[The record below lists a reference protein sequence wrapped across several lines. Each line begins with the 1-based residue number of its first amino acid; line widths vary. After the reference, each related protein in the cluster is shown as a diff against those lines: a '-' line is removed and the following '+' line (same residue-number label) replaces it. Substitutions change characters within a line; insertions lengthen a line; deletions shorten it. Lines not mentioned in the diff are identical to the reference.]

1 MNYKSFKK
9 IKIHELAI
17 SLARGKSLQTK
28 KKEIERLFQPVCGQ
42 ERDHFDLIS
51 LVIVSLPRAETV
63 SLNLHIRVLK
73 ISTAR
78 IDE

>member
-1 MNYKSFKK
+1 MNLLSVLHVERAYKLKKKK
-9 IKIHELAI
+9 I
-17 SLARGKSLQTK
+17 Q
-28 KKEIERLFQPVCGQ
+28 RLFQPVCGQ
-42 ERDHFDLIS
+42 ERDHFDFIS